1 MTDLPT
7 SNILFC
13 VKTIQIDLQIISIGA
28 KRLHFRKQHRK
39 YTLTVDEKL
48 ENDIQRKVGIQKKR
62 K

>member
-13 VKTIQIDLQIISIGA
+13 VKTIQIDLQIVSVGA
-28 KRLHFRKQHRK
+28 KCLHFTKQNGK